1 MHSNPLSREELA
13 QLDAQLNEPDTQ
25 NRLSALTAYNLSR
38 ALCTI
43 RSLET
48 ENAALRAMLKR
59 LEWSGSHATCPIC
72 HMSWVGEHWSNCA
85 LAALLKGDADENP
98 AKTA

>member
-1 MHSNPLSREELA
+1 MA

-48 ENAALRAMLKR
+48 ENAALKARAEKAEADLKSALDHINQQSFKILG
-59 LEWSGSHATCPIC
+59 LE
-72 HMSWVGEHWSNCA
+72 ME
-85 LAALLKGDADENP
+85 LKE
-98 AKTA
+98 KTYDD